1 MPAQSIQSEGRARII
16 SNDGSSGNACNLP
29 QLKVA
34 AFPFFPFRFF
44 FFFFFCAQQAAM
56 FCVLWTFFFSRFH
69 YNTVLYTHLQA
80 NCAPFG
86 WLPSTATIE
95 NIKNQAS
102 NWSHSHFHI
111 PHPTSTSHFHIH
123 NPVHSH
129 LTLPCPRRLFCIA
142 EMLKSR
148 SYNLINP

>member
-111 PHPTSTSHFHIH
+111 PLPYPQPSPLPFNT
-123 NPVHSH
+123 PLPPAAVLHS
-129 LTLPCPRRLFCIA
+129 RNA
-142 EMLKSR
+142 EVP
-148 SYNLINP
+148 LIQFD

>member
-44 FFFFFCAQQAAM
+44 FFAPSKLPCFVCSE
-56 FCVLWTFFFSRFH
+56 LFFSLVFIITPCCTPICRRI
-69 YNTVLYTHLQA
+69 
-80 NCAPFG
+80 APLLVG
-86 WLPSTATIE
+86 CQVPPPSRTSKTRRLIE
-95 NIKNQAS
+95 VI
-102 NWSHSHFHI
+102 
-111 PHPTSTSHFHIH
+111 PTSTSHFHIH

-129 LTLPCPRRLFCIA
+129 LTLPLPRRLFCIA